1 MAREGA
7 KRGVAGQVPGAVG
20 KAGSGKGARAAGAVG
35 SAAAA
40 GSATERDAGAG
51 AQGAAGAVA
60 EPCVPGSRVA
70 ASTFGAPGALSPEFF
85 AAREAELRRRV
96 SAKRFAH
103 VQGVVRMAERLA
115 RAYGVDVPRARLAAL
130 LHDWDKGYDDPG
142 IRARAREVGA
152 DVDPWVAEH
161 MPRLLHGPTAA
172 CALRCAHPGIPR
184 EVLVAIERHT
194 TGAPDMGD
202 LDMVLYV
209 ADALE
214 EGRTFGRV
222 EELRGRIGR
231 ESLEELFV
239 DVLGYWTILII
250 EAGKP
255 LHPDT
260 VGVWNAYVMKRQ
272 KPFVHGEERA

>member
-7 KRGVAGQVPGAVG
+7 KPGAAG
-20 KAGSGKGARAAGAVG
+20 KAGSGKGARAADAPGG
-35 SAAAA
+35 SAAA
-40 GSATERDAGAG
+40 GSAAARDAGAG
-51 AQGAAGAVA
+51 AQGAAGAAA

-70 ASTFGAPGALSPEFF
+70 ASTPGAPCALSPEFF

-115 RAYGVDVPRARLAAL
+115 RVYGVDVPRARLAAL

-194 TGAPDMGD
+194 TGAPDMGAV
-202 LDMVLYV
+202 DMVLYV

>member
-1 MAREGA
+1 MAGKKAAWRAGTPGEDADGLVVSHSTQEA
-7 KRGVAGQVPGAVG
+7 KLQMESRCD
-20 KAGSGKGARAAGAVG
+20 G
-35 SAAAA
+35 SADTA
-40 GSATERDAGAG
+40 GETGGVSPD
-51 AQGAAGAVA
+51 
-60 EPCVPGSRVA
+60 VPD
-70 ASTFGAPGALSPEFF
+70 TQDALSPEFF
-85 AAREAELRRRV
+85 AAREAELQRRV

-115 RAYGVDVPRARLAAL
+115 CAYEVDVPRARLAAL

-142 IRARAREVGA
+142 IRQRVAELGVDA
-152 DVDPWVAEH
+152 DPWVVEH
-161 MPRLLHGPTAA
+161 LPRLLHGPTAA
-172 CALRCAHPGIPR
+172 FALGHAHPSIPR

-194 TGAPDMGD
+194 TGAPDMSD

-214 EGRTFGRV
+214 EGRKFGQV

-255 LHPDT
+255 LHPATAD
-260 VGVWNAYVMKRQ
+260 VWNAYVMKRQ
-272 KPFVHGEERA
+272 KPFVHGEERARANRKTKR